1 MRSVR
6 LWSVRHAG
14 ALERLYSLF
23 MRVAPRLRRGVA
35 WLGPER
41 LERVVAP
48 AERTIKGFFFDCHMC
63 GRCTLSST
71 GMACPMN
78 CPKRIRNG
86 PCGGVAA
93 DGACEV
99 DPGMRCVW
107 LEALDGAKRIAGH
120 SDFKLAQIQRPA
132 DHSLQGTS
140 VWISTI
146 MARDAAPPES
156 QSEGPAPERVREPG
170 TLENACRSGRF
181 VVTAELSP
189 PDSADPQDLLGRAT
203 SLRGLVDAVN
213 VTDGAGGNCHMSS
226 LAASALLAADG
237 YEPVFQISCRDRN
250 RIAMQGDIMGA
261 AALGVRNLLAVTGDG
276 VGNGDHP
283 QARPVFDL
291 DSVSLL
297 QVARGLRDRGT
308 YASGRKV
315 SARPG
320 LFLGAT
326 VNPFAPPFAQRI
338 FNFEKK
344 VAAGAQFVQTQYCF
358 DAGMIEPF
366 MREVR
371 ARGIDRRCHI
381 LVGVGPLPSARTARW
396 MRAHVPGVHIPE
408 HILQRL
414 EQSADQKRE
423 GANICVEVILALRR
437 IEGIAGVHVM
447 AHRNESLVPE
457 ILRDSGLAGERDA
470 GPIGRNISDQHA
482 RDARLV

>member
-1 MRSVR
+1 
-6 LWSVRHAG
+6 
-14 ALERLYSLF
+14 
-23 MRVAPRLRRGVA
+23 
-35 WLGPER
+35 
-41 LERVVAP
+41 
-48 AERTIKGFFFDCHMC
+48 
-63 GRCTLSST
+63 
-71 GMACPMN
+71 
-78 CPKRIRNG
+78 
-86 PCGGVAA
+86 
-93 DGACEV
+93 
-99 DPGMRCVW
+99 
-107 LEALDGAKRIAGH
+107 
-120 SDFKLAQIQRPA
+120 
-132 DHSLQGTS
+132 
-140 VWISTI
+140 
-146 MARDAAPPES
+146 
-156 QSEGPAPERVREPG
+156 
-170 TLENACRSGRF
+170 
-181 VVTAELSP
+181 
-189 PDSADPQDLLGRAT
+189 
-203 SLRGLVDAVN
+203 
-213 VTDGAGGNCHMSS
+213 
-226 LAASALLAADG
+226 
-237 YEPVFQISCRDRN
+237 VFQISCRDRN

-261 AALGVRNLLAVTGDG
+261 AALGVRNLLVVTGDG

-326 VNPFAPPFAQRI
+326 LNPFAPPFGERI
-338 FNFEKK
+338 VNLEKK

-358 DAGMIEPF
+358 DVEMLEAF

-371 ARGIDRRCHI
+371 SRGIERRCHI

-408 HILQRL
+408 HILHRL

-423 GANICVEVILALRR
+423 GAKICVELILALRR

-457 ILRDSGLAGERDA
+457 ILRESGLAGERDA
-470 GPIGRNISDQHA
+470 GPIRRNISDQHV